1 MVEPRWRF
9 SSFILIY
16 QMEMEKFLKCFGFG
30 SISNLSSDEPA
41 RIIESIA
48 AILLLR
54 LILYL
59 PSRWSAITGL
69 RV

>member
-1 MVEPRWRF
+1 
-9 SSFILIY
+9 
-16 QMEMEKFLKCFGFG
+16 MEMEKFLKCFGFG